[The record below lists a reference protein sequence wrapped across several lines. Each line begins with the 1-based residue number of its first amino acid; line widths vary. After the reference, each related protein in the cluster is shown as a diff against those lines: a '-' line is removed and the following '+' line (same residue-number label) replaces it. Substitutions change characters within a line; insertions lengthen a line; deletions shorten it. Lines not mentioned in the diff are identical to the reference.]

1 MSRFERVRTLG
12 RVRGKV
18 LPVALMA
25 TLMGLTG
32 GLTAT
37 GSAGAAPAAATA
49 LSPQLEAIRQAEA
62 QALYG
67 STGIKPITERKT
79 SLISL
84 GDSEIAGEGV
94 GVYEPGTDGPDN
106 WCHRSPEAA
115 IHKTGIPTDLTY
127 NVACSGASTVNI
139 RIGGS
144 KQYADELVQ
153 SDSLAIKARNT
164 RVQLI
169 LLVAGA
175 NDDIQFGPTMTDCVT
190 RRVFFQGECY
200 GTYQPGWQARAD
212 AMRPK
217 VEQTV
222 RDLKTV
228 MADAGYASGDYKLVL
243 MGYPSP
249 IAPDV
254 EDNPD
259 FPGWYAGGCVGYLRD
274 AAWGRNEAVPIFERA
289 ERQAAANTGATYL
302 DNSRLFHGH
311 EVCTD
316 NTWARGLWFANPNVF
331 DPNTTRQSFHP
342 NARGHLAFASCLTQ
356 LYTSGWSQAG
366 CADPASTGQAKL
378 YQGVLSAD
386 FRQLRN
392 EGTGLCADAY
402 GFSSRNQTPVD
413 LWPCHGGRNQGFR
426 YDAANQS
433 LHTELSEDRCVD
445 PLGGGRASGTA
456 LVLWNCNGGTNQ
468 RFVEVA
474 GTLRPADTQTLCV
487 AAPAADATLGAKL
500 VLAGCDGS
508 AGQRWVKEPAAPVR
522 FAELVSGAKCLD
534 VDGGTM
540 SSGRAVLAWD
550 CTGNTNQ
557 KWWRN
562 PATGQV
568 HSLKDPAYC
577 LDNRGATAAGAGLG
591 IWRCDDAHGAYLNNL
606 RFDTDAAGRLV
617 SRVSGLAVTAPA
629 GNGAVTQQPVGASPA
644 QTWTAGASVALPY
657 SVIPYDAY

>member
-1 MSRFERVRTLG
+1 MSTFERVCD
-12 RVRGKV
+12 KV

-32 GLTAT
+32 GLTAG
-37 GSAGAAPAAATA
+37 GSAGAAPAAPVAAA

-67 STGIKPITERKT
+67 SPGVKPLAERKT

-106 WCHRSPEAA
+106 WCHRSPDAA
-115 IHKTGIPTDLTY
+115 IHRTGIPADVTY

-139 RIGGS
+139 RIGGT

-153 SDSLAIKARNT
+153 SDNLAIKARNT
-164 RVQLI
+164 RVRLI

-175 NDDIQFGPTMTDCVT
+175 NDDIRFGPTMTDCVT

-222 RDLKTV
+222 RDLKTT
-228 MADAGYASGDYKLVL
+228 MADAGYQSGDYKLVL

-259 FPGWYAGGCVGYLRD
+259 FPGWYRGGCVGYLRD

-289 ERQAAANTGATYL
+289 ERQAAANTGVTYL

-316 NTWARGLWFANPNVF
+316 NTWARGLWFAGPDIF
-331 DPNTTRQSFHP
+331 DENTTRQSFHP
-342 NARGHLAFASCLTQ
+342 NDRGHLAFASCLTQ
-356 LYTSGWSQAG
+356 LYNSGLSQAS
-366 CADPASTGQAKL
+366 CADSASTGATTL
-378 YQGVLSAD
+378 YPGVLSAD

-392 EGTGLCADAY
+392 EGTGLCADTY
-402 GFSSRNQTPVD
+402 GFSSRNDTPVK
-413 LWPCHGGRNQGFR
+413 LWPCHGGRNQGFW

-433 LHTELSEDRCVD
+433 LHTELSQDRCVD
-445 PLGGGRASGTA
+445 PLGGGRTSGTA
-456 LVLWNCNGGTNQ
+456 LVLWNCNGGGNQ

-474 GTLRPADTQTLCV
+474 GTLRPADTQSLCV
-487 AAPAADATLGAKL
+487 AAASAAEASLGAAL

-508 AGQRWVKEPAAPVR
+508 AGQRWVKESAQSVR
-522 FAELVSGAKCLD
+522 FAELKAGGTAKCLD

-540 SSGRAVLAWD
+540 TAGRAVLAWD

-568 HSLKDPAYC
+568 HSLKDPAFC
-577 LDNRGATAAGAGLG
+577 LDNRGVTAAGAGMG
-591 IWRCDDAHGAYLNNL
+591 IWRCDEARGAYLNNL
-606 RFDTDAAGRLV
+606 RFDADADGRLV
-617 SRVSGLAVTAPA
+617 SRVSGLVATAPT
-629 GNGAVTQQPVGASPA
+629 GNGAITQQPVGTSAA
-644 QTWTAGASVALPY
+644 QRWTAGASVPLPY
-657 SVIPYDAY
+657 TVIPYDAY

>member
-1 MSRFERVRTLG
+1 MSTFERVRD
-12 RVRGKV
+12 KV

-25 TLMGLTG
+25 TLIGLTG
-32 GLTAT
+32 GLPGRAAGTTA
-37 GSAGAAPAAATA
+37 AGPAATA
-49 LSPQLEAIRQAEA
+49 LSPQLEAIRQSEA

-67 STGIKPITERKT
+67 STGVKPLAERKT

-106 WCHRSPEAA
+106 WCHRSPDAA
-115 IHKTGIPTDLTY
+115 IHRTGIPADVTY

-153 SDSLAIKARNT
+153 SDNLAIKARNT

-222 RDLKTV
+222 RDLKTT
-228 MADAGYASGDYKLVL
+228 MADAGYRSGDYKLVV

-259 FPGWYAGGCVGYLRD
+259 FPGWYAGGCLGYLRD

-289 ERQAAANTGATYL
+289 ERQAAANTGAIYL

-316 NTWARGLWFANPNVF
+316 NTWARGLWFAGPDIL

-356 LYTSGWSQAG
+356 LYDSGWNQAG
-366 CADPASTGQAKL
+366 CADSASTGAVTL
-378 YQGVLSAD
+378 YRGVPSAD

-413 LWPCHGGRNQGFR
+413 LWPCHGGRNQGFW

-433 LHTELSEDRCVD
+433 LHTELSQDRCVD
-445 PLGGGRASGTA
+445 PQGGGRGSGTA
-456 LVLWNCNGGTNQ
+456 LVLWNCNGGGNQ

-474 GTLRPADTQTLCV
+474 GTLRPADTQSLCV
-487 AAPAADATLGAKL
+487 APAAVDSTLGAGL

-508 AGQRWVKEPAAPVR
+508 AAQRWVKEPGQAVR
-522 FAELVSGAKCLD
+522 FAELKSGGTGKCLD

-540 SSGRAVLAWD
+540 TSGRGVLAWD
-550 CTGNTNQ
+550 CTGNGNQ

-562 PATGQV
+562 AATGQV
-568 HSLKDPAYC
+568 HSLADPAFC
-577 LDNRGATAAGAGLG
+577 LDNRGATAAGSAMG

-606 RFDTDAAGRLV
+606 RFDVGADGRLI
-617 SRVSGLAVTAPA
+617 SRVSGLVATAPTA
-629 GNGAVTQQPVGASPA
+629 GNGAITQQPAGASA
-644 QTWTAGASVALPY
+644 TQQWTAGASVPLPY